1 MQERAASGDAAS
13 VLAAARRTL
22 VPWSAALADLQ
33 RWFDVHAASIWP
45 TDAQGQ
51 ARARVDLLQQT
62 IDALARGEPVL
73 AAPGAARAPA
83 TRGASTHCWPPAVR
97 RDIRMPTGVSTN
109 AGARS

>member
-62 IDALARGEPVL
+62 IDALAPPAAQRCRGRP
-73 AAPGAARAPA
+73 P